1 MEETKNKVELLGDL
15 LTTVYRPEGNV
26 RDVVYKTSHDLL
38 RDFSEFVSLQSC
50 DLYDVGKAMRSLGYK
65 LVTIGG
71 RPYWELYS
79 VELSQEEI

>member
-1 MEETKNKVELLGDL
+1 MVDTESKVELFGDL
-15 LTTVYRPEGNV
+15 LTTVYRPEGNA

-38 RDFSEFVSLQSC
+38 RDFAEFVSLLSC
-50 DLYDVGKAMRSLGYK
+50 DLYDVGKAMRSLGFK